1 MTNAETMKY
10 IREHYKAYGIKLS
23 RDTDAELIEWLGQ
36 QKQEKGM
43 TLTGL
48 VRYWI
53 RQEMRK
59 EAKYKGG

>member
-1 MTNAETMKY
+1 MTNAEVVKY
-10 IREHYKAYGIKLS
+10 IRERYKAYGIKLS
-23 RDTDAELIEWLGQ
+23 RDTDAKLIEWLEQ

-59 EAKYKGG
+59 EAKYKGE